1 MNSIRGLQPSVRDS
15 LRSSIVLFDLPRI
28 VEELVYNSVDSGATE
43 VHVSLSV
50 SECQVKVED
59 DGCGITRDG
68 LVILGERYAT
78 SKIDVMV
85 DKQTNTESFGFRGET
100 LASLSDV
107 SLVEVRTKARGRPNA
122 YCKIMKGSKCLFFG
136 IDDQREAVGTSIIVR
151 DLFHNQPVR
160 RNYMETSP
168 KRVLH
173 TTKKCVLRIALVHP
187 QVSFKVID
195 VDSEDELL
203 CTIPSSCPLSLVLDG
218 FGDEVSRSLHKI
230 VFSDK
235 MLMLSGYMSGLSKA
249 FSTKAFQYIYINSR
263 FVCKGPI
270 HNLIN
275 SLASIRAQRKAEPE
289 CQSRKRHKTQGYPAY
304 LLNLCCPITSYDLYF
319 EPSKNIVEFKEWSP
333 ILSFFEQA
341 IKHFWEQ
348 FSEDLLEGNNSV
360 HDSKVSTDSGVQKEE
375 RFTTEMLMECK
386 MKREKCNLQLS
397 PNITPHSQITNSP
410 DLSLED
416 ITVYKK
422 DGILAKYMKISPVLK
437 RCQSS
442 VNNFSKPDYS
452 SQHVIHDAFDAFA
465 SGQDQMDHSNNI
477 FQQWV
482 SDVGPSKLDTCFFS
496 NQTLKLENKGN
507 KMVLENDLP
516 VGSGRLREES
526 HGRLL
531 SHPYEFIS
539 DCDRI
544 KLPLASPC
552 ASSELDTEVSFFMGS
567 RKCHSAQYPKHR
579 RVGFVFNKGERS
591 FCLDDD
597 VDTMEPEF
605 HTESL
610 VGDTFFHA
618 KADVLSPSIRKCHI
632 VGELDESL
640 FDQMNPFS
648 FEEPFGMRKNLHQ
661 GLASEVC
668 LSSPKCVSPEVEWYL
683 DSSDMF
689 LARKLTQGHTSRGD
703 FRGKSDG
710 SRYYGTATKIENL
723 SSLMDTPEVLP
734 ASYKKSRLDY
744 QYCPNPKR
752 CPTGGTSIGNLG
764 SSSTADDE
772 KDWSLLESSNIKST
786 DIYDDEFE
794 ISVQIPVELAK
805 NKCDK
810 QKIRVYRQ
818 PNVCKVISK
827 RSSSAPPF
835 YKGKHKFPVLKTAGQ
850 VSTLHSSH
858 DAETSPDGLSEAFA
872 SQPLLRPNFNGA
884 NQPFFR
890 ESIDLAET
898 NGTQSFGR
906 LDKEIHDQSSLSNA
920 IEGSVAGELECASV
934 TITKW
939 RTSVTQPTSGD
950 VSDYYPQI
958 NDEILNVC
966 SGVLHLS
973 SSSLVPQSIDRE
985 CLQDARVLL
994 QLDTKFIPVVAG
1006 GVLIVI
1012 DQHAADERIRLEEL
1026 RRKVLSEEGI
1036 SIAYLESEKELVLPE
1051 MGFQLL
1057 QKYAEQIKKWGW
1069 ICSIHSQ
1076 SSESFAKKMNLLK
1089 KHACGVTLV
1098 AVPCILGTKL
1108 TDKDLIEFI
1117 DQLVET
1123 DGSSTIPPAVLRVLN
1138 NKACRGAIMFGDSLL
1153 PSECSLIV
1161 EELKATSLCFQCA
1174 HGRPTAVPLLNM
1186 ASLHEQLAK
1195 LEMEKGGPGE
1205 SWHGLRRHAPSIER
1219 AQLRMESAKRF
1230 RGGIKSALA

>member
-1 MNSIRGLQPSVRDS
+1 MA
-15 LRSSIVLFDLPRI
+15 FT
-28 VEELVYNSVDSGATE
+28 Y
-43 VHVSLSV
+43 
-50 SECQVKVED
+50 
-59 DGCGITRDG
+59 
-68 LVILGERYAT
+68 
-78 SKIDVMV
+78 
-85 DKQTNTESFGFRGET
+85 
-100 LASLSDV
+100 SD
-107 SLVEVRTKARGRPNA
+107 
-122 YCKIMKGSKCLFFG
+122 
-136 IDDQREAVGTSIIVR
+136 
-151 DLFHNQPVR
+151 
-160 RNYMETSP
+160 
-168 KRVLH
+168 
-173 TTKKCVLRIALVHP
+173 
-187 QVSFKVID
+187 
-195 VDSEDELL
+195 
-203 CTIPSSCPLSLVLDG
+203 
-218 FGDEVSRSLHKI
+218 
-230 VFSDK
+230 
-235 MLMLSGYMSGLSKA
+235 
-249 FSTKAFQYIYINSR
+249 INSR

-289 CQSRKRHKTQGYPAY
+289 CQSRKRRKIQGYPAY

-319 EPSKNIVEFKEWSP
+319 EPSKTIVEFKEWSA

-348 FSEDLLEGNNSV
+348 FSEDSLEGNNSV
-360 HDSKVSTDSGVQKEE
+360 HDSKLSTDSGVQKEE
-375 RFTTEMLMECK
+375 RLTTEMLMECK
-386 MKREKCNLQLS
+386 MKREKCNLQLG
-397 PNITPHSQITNSP
+397 PNITPHSQITSSP

-416 ITVYKK
+416 NSFYGR
-422 DGILAKYMKISPVLK
+422 DGILAKDLKVSPVLK

-442 VNNFSKPDYS
+442 VNYFSKPDYS
-452 SQHVIHDAFDAFA
+452 SQHVIHDAFA
-465 SGQDQMDHSNNI
+465 SGQDQMDHSNNN
-477 FQQWV
+477 FQQWI
-482 SDVGPSKLDTCFFS
+482 SDIGSSKLDTCFFS
-496 NQTLKLENKGN
+496 NQTLKLENKGK

-531 SHPYEFIS
+531 ISHPYEFIS
-539 DCDRI
+539 DSDRI
-544 KLPLASPC
+544 KLQLASPC

-567 RKCHSAQYPKHR
+567 RKSRPAQHPKLH
-579 RVGFVFNKGERS
+579 RVGFVFNKGAS

-605 HTESL
+605 HNESL

-618 KADVLSPSIRKCHI
+618 KADVLSPSIRKCQI
-632 VGELDESL
+632 VEELDESL
-640 FDQMNPFS
+640 FDQKNPFS
-648 FEEPFGMRKNLHQ
+648 FEEPFLGMRKNLHQ
-661 GLASEVC
+661 VLASEVC
-668 LSSPKCVSPEVEWYL
+668 LSTPKCLCPEVEWNL
-683 DSSDMF
+683 DSSDLF
-689 LARKLTQGHTSRGD
+689 LARKLTQGHTSRGG

-710 SRYYGTATKIENL
+710 CRYYGTAAKIENL

-734 ASYKKSRLDY
+734 ASYKKCRLAH
-744 QYCPNPKR
+744 QYSPNPKR
-752 CPTGGTSIGNLG
+752 CLQYDFPTGGTTIGNLG

-772 KDWSLLESSNIKST
+772 KDWSLLEPSHIKST
-786 DIYDDEFE
+786 DIYDNEFE
-794 ISVQIPVELAK
+794 ISVQIPAELAK
-805 NKCDK
+805 NQCDE
-810 QKIRVYRQ
+810 QKFRVYGQ

-884 NQPFFR
+884 NKPFFR
-890 ESIDLAET
+890 ECIDLKPGTAET
-898 NGTQSFGR
+898 NGTLSFGR

-920 IEGSVAGELECASV
+920 IEGSVTSELECASV

-939 RTSVTQPTSGD
+939 RTTVTQPTSGD
-950 VSDYYPQI
+950 VSDCYPQI
-958 NDEILNVC
+958 DDEILNVC

-994 QLDTKFIPVVAG
+994 QLDKKFIPVVAD

-1036 SIAYLESEKELVLPE
+1036 SIAYLDSEKELVLPE
-1051 MGFQLL
+1051 MDFQLL

-1069 ICSIHSQ
+1069 ICSIHLQ
-1076 SSESFAKKMNLLK
+1076 SSELFAKKMNLLK
-1089 KHACGVTLV
+1089 RHACGVTLV

-1174 HGRPTAVPLLNM
+1174 HGRPTAVPLLNL
-1186 ASLHEQLAK
+1186 ASLHEQLAR

-1205 SWHGLRRHAPSIER
+1205 SWHGLQRHAPSIER

-1230 RGGIKSALA
+1230 RGG